1 MDFPF
6 PNNAPAGDNAGAATD
21 DFWAFNPQQPPP
33 LNNQADDTSLD
44 ELLAL
49 YQTANDAPPAPFA
62 PMGEPESYP
71 FDPAAAGG
79 DAGGFPDFGA
89 AGAAFGDPA
98 TDAPFPAF
106 GAEGDFGL
114 DASAPAFGGDAPA
127 FPPFDAGAGGFPAM
141 DAAPGGDFGAFDS
154 SVPPLGDAGG
164 FPAFDSSVPPL
175 GDAGGFPAFDAAPGT
190 EAPGG
195 FDMGGMNFDAPA
207 ADGGFGGFESVVPEA
222 APGDFGAFDSSVPP
236 LGDAGGF
243 PAFDAA
249 PGMEATT
256 DFGDLGDLSGG
267 PVFEAFDP
275 TAAAPEAGAMEFP
288 AFGDDAPMFP
298 AFDAGDDGL
307 AELGDLS
314 GGPVFEAF
322 DPTAAAAPVTE
333 FPAFDAPAAETP
345 MEFPAFGED
354 AGPVFEAFDAPGA
367 TTEEPMFGAFTS
379 DDEGPLFPPLEAPAA
394 EPAPAPAAAAP
405 VADSTPLVFGEEELE
420 EFVPDEDAPLFPA
433 VADAPVFPAFEAA
446 GAAFEEAP
454 APVAEAPVAEPDAF
468 AFPAF
473 EETPAEDMSFPPLGD
488 GPVFEAFDATPVDAT
503 PVTEFPAFE
512 TPVVAEPV
520 AVTPEPPIA
529 SVAPGIPSGD
539 SVIVPS
545 VDPEQTLRYREV
557 SAPESVPTTTYD
569 AGALAAMTGQQVVVK
584 TADDRRAANQQL
596 TQVVG
601 ALSTGLDEIQGR
613 MAHLYAD
620 LQKAAVSRAPVDEIQ
635 RITTDLAK
643 AKSSVG
649 EDSELYKQALYMR
662 QMADAY
668 LQMLKEL

>member
-1 MDFPF
+1 
-6 PNNAPAGDNAGAATD
+6 
-21 DFWAFNPQQPPP
+21 
-33 LNNQADDTSLD
+33 
-44 ELLAL
+44 
-49 YQTANDAPPAPFA
+49 
-62 PMGEPESYP
+62 
-71 FDPAAAGG
+71 
-79 DAGGFPDFGA
+79 
-89 AGAAFGDPA
+89 
-98 TDAPFPAF
+98 
-106 GAEGDFGL
+106 
-114 DASAPAFGGDAPA
+114 
-127 FPPFDAGAGGFPAM
+127 
-141 DAAPGGDFGAFDS
+141 
-154 SVPPLGDAGG
+154 
-164 FPAFDSSVPPL
+164 
-175 GDAGGFPAFDAAPGT
+175 
-190 EAPGG
+190 
-195 FDMGGMNFDAPA
+195 
-207 ADGGFGGFESVVPEA
+207 
-222 APGDFGAFDSSVPP
+222 
-236 LGDAGGF
+236 
-243 PAFDAA
+243 
-249 PGMEATT
+249 
-256 DFGDLGDLSGG
+256 
-267 PVFEAFDP
+267 
-275 TAAAPEAGAMEFP
+275 MEFP
-288 AFGDDAPMFP
+288 AFGDDAPLFP
-298 AFDAGDDGL
+298 AFDAPAGDDGL

-322 DPTAAAAPVTE
+322 DATAGAAPATE

-367 TTEEPMFGAFTS
+367 ATEEPMFGAFTS

-394 EPAPAPAAAAP
+394 EPTPAPAAAAP
-405 VADSTPLVFGEEELE
+405 VADAAPLVFGEEELE

-433 VADAPVFPAFEAA
+433 VADAPVFPAFEA
-446 GAAFEEAP
+446 P

-473 EETPAEDMSFPPLGD
+473 EEAPAEAPLEFPALDD
-488 GPVFEAFDATPVDAT
+488 GPVFEAFDATPVEAV
-503 PVTEFPAFE
+503 PVTEFPAFDA
-512 TPVVAEPV
+512 PAAEPV
-520 AVTPEPPIA
+520 AVTPEPR
-529 SVAPGIPSGD
+529 VEAP
-539 SVIVPS
+539 VVPS

-569 AGALAAMTGQQVVVK
+569 AGALAAMTGQDVVVR

-649 EDSELYKQALYMR
+649 EGSELYKQALYMR